1 MAYAGSN
8 LKYML
13 YIGHMYNIVH
23 TIYMPHVHAQNVKQF
38 SDTIRLK

>member
-13 YIGHMYNIVH
+13 YIGHMYNVH